1 MQPLTYP
8 RHPNAMPY
16 HSNGVLPAS
25 STPPFFY
32 PSNQPVGAEYT
43 ANARQAYIRS
53 STQMPP
59 ATNVPSTQYHIAP
72 SGWRTLISSQ
82 VNYKAPTDSSMRTH
96 ALRAHA
102 IGATTNHPLIST
114 KSVDKNES
122 NRAMRRCRSGGYM
135 VPKKAQMKRAV
146 YIPPPQD
153 DDIIDTTGPAISNPY
168 YP

>member
-16 HSNGVLPAS
+16 HSNGVLPAY

-43 ANARQAYIRS
+43 ANARQAYARS

-72 SGWRTLISSQ
+72 SGKRTLISAQ

-102 IGATTNHPLIST
+102 IGATNTNHPLIST

-135 VPKKAQMKRAV
+135 VPKKAQMKRSV

-153 DDIIDTTGPAISNPY
+153 DTTGPAMSTPY